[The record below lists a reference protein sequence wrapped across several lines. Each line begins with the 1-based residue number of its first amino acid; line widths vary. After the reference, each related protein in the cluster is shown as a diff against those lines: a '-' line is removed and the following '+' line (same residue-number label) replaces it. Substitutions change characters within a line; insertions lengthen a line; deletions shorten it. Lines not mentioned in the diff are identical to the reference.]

1 MRVFIGIKLN
11 NSVKEEIN
19 KVLRPFKKIS
29 TPLKWVKPENIHLTL
44 KFIGE
49 ISEEKYL
56 QIKESLTN
64 NNFNIKPFNLKFS
77 GLGRFGRGNNINIF
91 WVGIENNNELKNLF
105 KEIENRLENINIKKD
120 TREFKPHITL
130 GRNKKQFNFKSFF
143 KILDEYNNQ
152 FISEVK
158 VDSFQIFKSELSY
171 SGPTHTIL
179 KEIQLG
185 TT

>member
-29 TPLKWVKPENIHLTL
+29 TPLKWVKPENTHLTL

-49 ISEEKYL
+49 ISEKKYL
-56 QIKESLTN
+56 QIKESLTDN
-64 NNFNIKPFNLKFS
+64 DFNIEPFNLKFS
-77 GLGRFGRGNNINIF
+77 ELGRFGRGNNINIF
-91 WVGIENNNELKNLF
+91 WAGIENNNELKNLF
-105 KEIENRLENINIKKD
+105 IEIEDRLENINIKKD

-130 GRNKKQFNFKSFF
+130 GRNKKQFNFKTFF

-152 FISEVK
+152 FISKIK
-158 VDSFQIFKSELSY
+158 VDGFQIFKSELSY
-171 SGPTHTIL
+171 SGPIHTIL